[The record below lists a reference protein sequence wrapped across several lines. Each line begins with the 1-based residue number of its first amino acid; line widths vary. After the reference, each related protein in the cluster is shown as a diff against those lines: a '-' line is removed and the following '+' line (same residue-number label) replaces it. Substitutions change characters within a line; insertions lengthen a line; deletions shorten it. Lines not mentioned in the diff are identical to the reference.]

1 MAFTIIRHNV
11 LHNQVTMQQIQV
23 TGNSLDIGRGTDNGL
38 WLDDLHIALR
48 HAVIEYV
55 DGRYVIKDLESR
67 SGTYVNHRAVRM
79 SPLADGDVVHIGNFN
94 LLIHVPAQDGPLTI
108 EVMREGTED
117 VTESTAPVSYLARY
131 RLAEGFFTKKRLTWW
146 GLGFI
151 VGGGIILL
159 LLGEISLGKKVWH
172 ASILLPQER

>member
-11 LHNQVTMQQIQV
+11 LHNQVTTQQIQV

-67 SGTYVNHRAVRM
+67 SGTSVNHRAVRM
-79 SPLADGDVVHIGNFN
+79 RPLADGDVVHIGSYN
-94 LLIHVPAQDGPLTI
+94 LRIHVPAQDGPLTI
-108 EVMREGTED
+108 EALREGAEAITEG
-117 VTESTAPVSYLARY
+117 TASILARY
-131 RLAEGFFTKKRLTWW
+131 RLAESFFTKRRLTVW
-146 GLGFI
+146 GLGLVI
-151 VGGGIILL
+151 GGTII
-159 LLGEISLGKKVWH
+159 
-172 ASILLPQER
+172 